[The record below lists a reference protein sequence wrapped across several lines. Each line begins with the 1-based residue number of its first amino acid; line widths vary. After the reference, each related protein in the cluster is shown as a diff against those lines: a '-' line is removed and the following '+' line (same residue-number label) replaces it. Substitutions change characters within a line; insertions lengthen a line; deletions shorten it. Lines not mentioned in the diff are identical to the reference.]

1 MAGHIFLTGE
11 KQVGK
16 STAIRRFLAH
26 WPGGV
31 DGFCTV
37 SEFRDGDRV
46 LYMTAADGSRQA
58 PVAVLAPGAPRR
70 LEHPEAFEELGAA
83 LLAGSGGPGKI
94 TLMDEIGF
102 LEAGLPR
109 FSAAVL
115 ARLDRPGPVLGV
127 LREDDN
133 PLLRA
138 VAAHPSVTVVRVTK
152 TNRDGLPAR
161 LLERFTGDE
170 RGGRL

>member
-46 LYMTAADGSRQA
+46 LYMTAADGSRRA
-58 PVAVLAPGAPRR
+58 PVAVLAPGTPRR
-70 LEHPEAFEELGAA
+70 LEHPEAFEELGADS
-83 LLAGSGGPGKI
+83 LDIVELSMQLEEVFGLESMDDDDLSGIVSVGDLVNYLKSK
-94 TLMDEIGF
+94 
-102 LEAGLPR
+102 LE
-109 FSAAVL
+109 
-115 ARLDRPGPVLGV
+115 D
-127 LREDDN
+127 
-133 PLLRA
+133 
-138 VAAHPSVTVVRVTK
+138 
-152 TNRDGLPAR
+152 
-161 LLERFTGDE
+161 
-170 RGGRL
+170 